1 MRGKQD
7 ETPSHAAA
15 LRCLPNGAVATP
27 PQGLR
32 GSALEA
38 LHNNLAE
45 RRLGGHASGTW
56 PWTVWN
62 VWTASRAMDIAT
74 GLAMVRYEPISPPP
88 AYDQR
93 TPEV

>member
-1 MRGKQD
+1 MYGVSP
-7 ETPSHAAA
+7 TGP
-15 LRCLPNGAVATP
+15 CATP